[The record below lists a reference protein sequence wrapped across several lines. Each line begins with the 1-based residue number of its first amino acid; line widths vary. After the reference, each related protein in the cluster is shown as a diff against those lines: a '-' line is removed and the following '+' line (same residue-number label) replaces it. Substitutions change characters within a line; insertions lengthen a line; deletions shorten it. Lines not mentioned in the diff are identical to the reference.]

1 MVGNG
6 MSSDAGKDG
15 PQVALS
21 EEDLLLGRRAAKYIN
36 ILCACGLAICILI
49 ALFVFANVP
58 WDTRMPYDGKYNR
71 AGTGIPMQI
80 AMLPVLGM
88 IIVLWRS
95 ARKSD
100 SHQMNKASRAVSYV
114 LGTAIVLGGIL
125 GQWTMGQTILVSGGY
140 LPG

>member
-1 MVGNG
+1 MG
-6 MSSDAGKDG
+6 SDTGKNR

-21 EEDLLLGRRAAKYIN
+21 AEELLLGRKAAKYIN
-36 ILCACGLAICILI
+36 ILCACGLAACIVI
-49 ALFVFANVP
+49 ALFIFANVP

-80 AMLPVLGM
+80 AMLPISLV
-88 IIVLWRS
+88 IISLWRS
-95 ARKSD
+95 ARKAD
-100 SHQMNKASRAVSYV
+100 SHLMNKASRAVSYS

-125 GQWTMGQTILVSGGY
+125 GQWTMGQSILVSGGY

>member
-1 MVGNG
+1 
-6 MSSDAGKDG
+6 MSSGAGKDG
-15 PQVALS
+15 PQVAFS
-21 EEDLLLGRRAAKYIN
+21 EEDLLLGRRAARYIN
-36 ILCACGLAICILI
+36 ILCACGLVVCILI

-58 WDTRMPYDGKYNR
+58 WATRMPYDGKYNR
-71 AGTGIPMQI
+71 AGTGVPMQI
-80 AMLPVLGM
+80 AMLPILVV

-95 ARKSD
+95 ARKAD
-100 SHQMNKASRAVSYV
+100 SHEMNSASRVVSYV